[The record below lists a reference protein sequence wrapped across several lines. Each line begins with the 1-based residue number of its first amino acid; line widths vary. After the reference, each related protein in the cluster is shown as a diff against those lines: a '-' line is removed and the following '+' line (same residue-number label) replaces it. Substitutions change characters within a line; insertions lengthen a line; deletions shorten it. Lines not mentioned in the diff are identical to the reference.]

1 MTIDDVD
8 GKQHEMRQISQTK
21 HVRIEVGVYK
31 RLLALSQKTGM
42 SAAEMATLCVDD
54 CLRAY
59 DAKKAIIPRILLIM
73 QVIESGTKF
82 EEPEPIRAKKSG

>member
-1 MTIDDVD
+1 
-8 GKQHEMRQISQTK
+8 MRQIANTK
-21 HVRIEVGVYK
+21 HVRIEVSVYK

-42 SAAEMATLCVDD
+42 SAAEMATLCIDD

-73 QVIESGTKF
+73 QVIESGTRF
-82 EEPEPIRAKKSG
+82 EEPETLRLKKSSQ